1 MPEIFQDTYYLI
13 YLILLYFGGIVDT
26 FIRPIETEKKEEGN
40 FKKFIGLLFLISPFI
55 MMGSVWEVNQY
66 GWRMEI
72 IAIIGLVI
80 YAVGILMSLVSRITL
95 GKQATGILVIRE
107 NHELIT
113 TGIYKYVRHPIY
125 GASLIGVIGFGLVVQ
140 AIVIPIFTIILFFKI
155 FYDRAKFEEQIL
167 IGEFGSE
174 YEQYMAKTKRFIP
187 FIF

>member
-1 MPEIFQDTYYLI
+1 MI
-13 YLILLYFGGIVDT
+13 
-26 FIRPIETEKKEEGN
+26 
-40 FKKFIGLLFLISPFI
+40 
-55 MMGSVWEVNQY
+55 GSVWEVNQY

-72 IAIIGLVI
+72 IAIIGLAI
-80 YAVGILMSLVSRITL
+80 YAVGIFMLLVSRRTL

-125 GASLIGVIGFGLVVQ
+125 GAGLIGIIGFVLVVQ
-140 AIVIPIFTIILFFKI
+140 AIVIPTITIVLYFKI
-155 FYDRAKFEEQIL
+155 FYDRAKYEEKIL

-174 YEQYMAKTKRFIP
+174 YEDYMTKTKRFIP